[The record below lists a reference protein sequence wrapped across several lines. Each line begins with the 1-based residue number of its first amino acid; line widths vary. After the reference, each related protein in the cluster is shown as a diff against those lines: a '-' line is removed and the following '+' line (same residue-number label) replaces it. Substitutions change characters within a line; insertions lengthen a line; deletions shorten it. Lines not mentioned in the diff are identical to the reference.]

1 MTNTLYDHL
10 LANGAS
16 SRTLRHFVTLGKSTS
31 NEKLSRKDKK
41 EIRKIA
47 KNQLIASQSI
57 TEVTDSTARVYPHA
71 KFLSQVKNGNQ
82 FQSNG
87 KVVYMQAISG
97 STWAYPLAL
106 ISESKKQ
113 DKKKE

>member
-10 LANGAS
+10 RINGAS
-16 SRTLRHFVTLGKSTS
+16 KHTLRYFVTLGKSTS
-31 NEKLSRKDKK
+31 NATLSRKDKK
-41 EIRKIA
+41 EIGKIA

-57 TEVTDSTARVYPHA
+57 TEVAESTARVYPHA

-82 FQSNG
+82 LRSNG

-97 STWAYPLAL
+97 STWIYPLAL

-113 DKKKE
+113 GKKKK